1 MADVEDGMEW
11 KPNRDREREQEERDR
26 ELISGSQSEQQS
38 GPSPKGPK
46 TTPTRKRPT

>member
-38 GPSPKGPK
+38 GATDPA
-46 TTPTRKRPT
+46 RRAAAE